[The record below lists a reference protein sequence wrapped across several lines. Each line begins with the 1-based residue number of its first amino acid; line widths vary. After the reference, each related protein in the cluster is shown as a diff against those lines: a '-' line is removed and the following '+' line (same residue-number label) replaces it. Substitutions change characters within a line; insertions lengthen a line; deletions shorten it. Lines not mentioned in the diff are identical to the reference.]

1 MFSRHYSNHRSSSHR
16 TLLLFA
22 HIIVYTGTPIHNS
35 LEDLLA
41 LIRFLRHEPWSDPA
55 WWRKVIAGTKR
66 LHNGF

>member
-1 MFSRHYSNHRSSSHR
+1 MY
-16 TLLLFA
+16 
-22 HIIVYTGTPIHNS
+22 VYAGTPIHNS

-66 LHNGF
+66 LHIGFVMSFLVNIRVLSVQPL